1 MVLYFFT
8 AKTFSLLES
17 SQCDNSKNYVLL
29 LFTFDPENEEFILVV
44 LPLALN
50 TRNPGTTAYKG
61 TPAPRNIP
69 QDWDPVFD
77 HGHLPFIYPCI
88 TRAPLTVL
96 HVHPS

>member
-8 AKTFSLLES
+8 AKTFGLLES
-17 SQCDNSKNYVLL
+17 SQRDNSKNYVLL
-29 LFTFDPENEEFILVV
+29 LFTFGSESEVFILVV

-50 TRNPGTTAYKG
+50 ARNPGTIAYKG

-69 QDWDPVFD
+69 QDGDPVFD
-77 HGHLPFIYPCI
+77 HGHLPFIQPSI

-96 HVHPS
+96 HVHRS